1 MRTKEGRCLAAK
13 EYHAGGMN
21 CAQSVLA
28 AFADRVGLTEEQ
40 CLAIGTGFGGGMRCG
55 SVCGALSGAVMALG
69 MLHPSLPEGGPV
81 GKAASVQRT
90 QELVRRF
97 REQFDGEK
105 DCPQLLALKELA
117 GTPMVQQVGAEKHCD
132 KLIVS
137 AVELLYDYL
146 EELKGE

>member
-1 MRTKEGRCLAAK
+1 MRTKEERCLAAK

-40 CLAIGTGFGGGMRCG
+40 CLAIGTG
-55 SVCGALSGAVMALG
+55 LSGAVMALG

-105 DCPQLLALKELA
+105 DCPQLLALKELG

-137 AVELLYDYL
+137 AVELLCDYL